1 MNDKA
6 HAAVIARQLQDDLL
20 ASLRAFMRQAGGP
33 DRHSMCKVLDT
44 LADEFRVLT
53 GGFTDDWQNTAAD
66 RIKESSDELD
76 AENYEAPEIFPGVR
90 AQLDALTIWRQEAR
104 QEQRARFAENSPL

>member
-6 HAAVIARQLQDDLL
+6 HAAVMTGQLESDLL

-33 DRHSMCKVLDT
+33 DRHSMCRVLDEM
-44 LADEFRVLT
+44 AGEFRVLT
-53 GGFTDDWQNTAAD
+53 GGFTDDWQNTAAA

-76 AENYEAPEIFPGVR
+76 AENYEAQEIFPGTYKE
-90 AQLDALTIWRQEAR
+90 LDALTVRR
-104 QEQRARFAENSPL
+104 VGL